1 MIFKFKFFAL
11 VGILLCFMSESF
23 AQDGETPIEN
33 PVIAATQDDAHNGRT
48 DELSKGRAYELSGL
62 ARYVTFPAKV
72 IFGDNSLAGTKIRVG
87 FRVSPLAGSS
97 IDLQNCQNFLILQNQ
112 TNSWWQQSY
121 YAPIDSPI
129 DLALSNEGSAPSYE
143 GLIILP
149 RSPDYNSTI
158 KTCLADADSVD
169 SVKLLVDESIVQ
181 LLSPATDNMEQ

>member
-11 VGILLCFMSESF
+11 VGILLCLMSESF

-33 PVIAATQDDAHNGRT
+33 PVIAATQDDYHNGRT

-72 IFGDNSLAGTKIRVG
+72 IFGDTSLAGTNIRVG
-87 FRVSPLAGSS
+87 FRVSPSAGSS
-97 IDLQNCQNFLILQNQ
+97 INPHHCRNFLFLQNQ

-121 YAPIDSPI
+121 YAPID
-129 DLALSNEGSAPSYE
+129 LALSNEGSAPSNE

-158 KTCLADADSVD
+158 NTCLADADLDD
-169 SVKLLVDESIVQ
+169 SIKLLVDESIVQ